1 MCFGMPIGYVSAPF
15 MTNLFQFSYE
25 GKQLLRAKNETC
37 ERLVYFH
44 IFLFLQMTYVLSLIM
59 NLKII
64 TMIFILVSW
73 NSKKE
78 MNIILHDFFINNTFI
93 SSTRLKLAKHQA
105 NAKQQHETELLLLK
119 NYTLSSFMLSSKTN
133 I

>member
-1 MCFGMPIGYVSAPF
+1 
-15 MTNLFQFSYE
+15 
-25 GKQLLRAKNETC
+25 
-37 ERLVYFH
+37 
-44 IFLFLQMTYVLSLIM
+44 MTYVLSLIM

-64 TMIFILVSW
+64 TMISILVSW
-73 NSKKE
+73 NSKRE

-93 SSTRLKLAKHQA
+93 RSTRLKLAKHQA